1 MTSAPRSDRIMPPRG
16 PAWYRAN
23 SRTRT
28 PSRLPTISV
37 LPRPAATSAPILPL
51 SFALG
56 ECVEQVFPRRVLA
69 DEGEGAAL
77 GHLAGRGHEG
87 VEREPRTAAAD
98 ADALDPDR
106 GEVGRG
112 DRRVGMGHHDV
123 DRLGDRRYHRADRI
137 EVLEARRV
145 EHAGARLLECL
156 QPPDC
161 AVDVITAVDQ
171 LLSP

>member
-87 VEREPRTAAAD
+87 VEREPRAAAAD
-98 ADALDPDR
+98 ADALHSDF
-106 GEVGRG
+106 GQLCGG
-112 DRRVGMGHHDV
+112 DRRVRMGHHHV
-123 DRLGDRRYHRADRI
+123 DRPGYRRHHGADRI
-137 EVLEARRV
+137 EVLEARRI
-145 EHAGARLLECL
+145 EHVGARLL
-156 QPPDC
+156 
-161 AVDVITAVDQ
+161 
-171 LLSP
+171 

>member
-37 LPRPAATSAPILPL
+37 LPRPAAAPAPILPL

-56 ECVEQVFPRRVLA
+56 ECVEQILPRRVLA
-69 DEGEGAAL
+69 DEGEGAPF

-87 VEREPRTAAAD
+87 VERKPRTAAAD
-98 ADALDPDR
+98 ADPLDPNF

-112 DRRVGMGHHDV
+112 DRRIGMSHDHV
-123 DRLGDRRYHRADRI
+123 HRLRNRR
-137 EVLEARRV
+137 
-145 EHAGARLLECL
+145 
-156 QPPDC
+156 
-161 AVDVITAVDQ
+161 
-171 LLSP
+171 